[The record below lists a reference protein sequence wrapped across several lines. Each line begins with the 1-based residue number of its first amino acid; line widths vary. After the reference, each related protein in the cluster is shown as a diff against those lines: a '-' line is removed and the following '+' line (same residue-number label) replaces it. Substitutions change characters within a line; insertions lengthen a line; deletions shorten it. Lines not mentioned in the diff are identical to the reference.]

1 MEDSR
6 VELLQEPTCYSK
18 AVLVDGSYASASMEF
33 SGIGLESTQQ
43 TEQTGN
49 AAAFSHHSFERQE
62 SLHGFPAETIT
73 VEILA

>member
-33 SGIGLESTQQ
+33 SGIGLEST
-43 TEQTGN
+43 EQTTDN

-62 SLHGFPAETIT
+62 SLHGFPAETVT
-73 VEILA
+73 VDILA